1 MGKLQEFTV
10 KLDDGKTNYMAGE
23 IVSGTVVVN
32 LAQVMEVTRIT
43 IQLIGR
49 PSLFLSL

>member
-10 KLDDGKTNYMAGE
+10 KLDDGKINYMAGE
-23 IVSGTVVVN
+23 IVSGNVVVN

-49 PSLFLSL
+49 DSLFTSL

>member
-1 MGKLQEFTV
+1 MGKLQEFMV

-23 IVSGTVVVN
+23 IVSGTVLVN

-49 PSLFLSL
+49 VSLFALL